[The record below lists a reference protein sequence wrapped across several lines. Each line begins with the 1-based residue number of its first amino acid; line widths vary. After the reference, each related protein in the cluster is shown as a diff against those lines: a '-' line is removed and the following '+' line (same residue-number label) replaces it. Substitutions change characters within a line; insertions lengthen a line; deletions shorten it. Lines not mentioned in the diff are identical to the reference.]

1 LNNKDSITTIAVD
14 ANKFKTTGFSKK
26 TPVIS
31 KKLSKNNLLSTNNV
45 VCQPEVVTL

>member
-14 ANKFKTTGFSKK
+14 ANRFKNIGFSKK

-31 KKLSKNNLLSTNNV
+31 RELSKNNLLSNNKV
-45 VCQPEVVTL
+45 VCQPDVVML